1 MGLQHVERRL
11 ERFVEGAV
19 AKAFRGGLQPVEIGR
34 RLAREMD
41 LRRTVGVHSVIA
53 PNDFEVVLAPSDYHR
68 FEPFADVLARELT
81 EAAREHARS
90 EGYELVGPIV
100 VSLAADESLRPGI
113 FQVDAELREGPGG
126 GLPAWVVLPDGERIE
141 LGEELLTIGRL
152 PDCGVVLSDANVSR
166 HHAELRRAGTE
177 VLVADLGSTNGT
189 MVNGAPATDQP
200 LQDGDVITVG
210 STAIRFEM
218 AG

>member
-41 LRRTVGVHSVIA
+41 LRRTMGVHGVIA
-53 PNDFEVVLAPSDYHR
+53 PNDFEVVLAPGDYHR
-68 FEPFADVLARELT
+68 FEPFADVLVQELT
-81 EAAREHARS
+81 EAARDHART
-90 EGYELVGPIV
+90 EGYEVIGPMV
-100 VSLAADESLRPGI
+100 VSLAADGSLRPGI

-126 GLPAWVVLPDGERIE
+126 GLPAYLILPDGDRIK
-141 LGEELLTIGRL
+141 LGEDVLVIGRQ
-152 PDCGVVLSDANVSR
+152 PDCGVVLSDPNVSR
-166 HHAELRRAGTE
+166 HHAELRRAGTQ

-200 LQDGDVITVG
+200 LRDGDTITVG
-210 STAIRFEM
+210 STAISFEM
-218 AG
+218 VG